1 VPNTELPI
9 DLENQVVLMK
19 KYVNFRQRKKLR
31 DFLGYAGYFRA
42 SRYGKYLLTQV
53 NAFGS
58 KADAKVFFELYDFDV
73 QLRLL
78 LFKYCKKAEVYFKC
92 AIANAISLKTGDAG
106 FYLDKQY
113 YTPTKSE
120 KDKKTRNRN
129 VSFFN
134 TKFFAGLTNDEE
146 KLRRDVVKHSEL
158 KEYRR
163 GGLHQNNVLPV
174 WAAFSYF
181 EMGTIVMLYSY
192 LRGDLRK
199 EVLDYTYPGSNYKKE
214 VTKQMDTWL
223 DAVRNLRNYCA
234 HHSMVAGMTSSV
246 VIPDNKDSADVLPDN
261 TNLYSRLYALKKIL
275 PQKDA
280 DLLATELDKL
290 ISKTKLDIY
299 KMNIL
304 PANWK
309 ELYEELFDEPLTMKK
324 PISQIGEFA
333 SNQTLTI
340 KGPKGTIERVR
351 ILGPERG
358 ETQVEISK
366 TDSFALGIKPPVRNS
381 GDLDG
386 AAEITIIGPKGE
398 VTKNA
403 AIIASRHVHATK
415 EDAKKYGF
423 EGKEFVSI
431 MVKG

>member
-1 VPNTELPI
+1 MPNTELPI
-9 DLENQVVLMK
+9 DLDNQVVLMK
-19 KYVNFRQRKKLR
+19 KYVNFRQRKKMR

-53 NAFGS
+53 NVFGS
-58 KADAKVFFELYDFDV
+58 KADTKIFFSLYDFDV

-78 LFKYCKKAEVYFKC
+78 LFKYCKKAEVNFKS
-92 AIANAISLKTGDAG
+92 AIANSVSLKTGDAG
-106 FYLDKQY
+106 FYLDRQY

-134 TKFFAGLTNDEE
+134 SKFFVNLANEEE
-146 KLRRDVVKHSEL
+146 KLRRDVVKHPEL

-163 GGLHQNNVLPV
+163 GGARQNNVLPV

-199 EVLDYTYPGSNYKKE
+199 EVLDYAYPGVNHKKE

-234 HHSMVAGMTSSV
+234 HHSMLVGMTSSV
-246 VIPDNKDSADVLPDN
+246 VIPDNRDSADVLPNN

-280 DLLATELDKL
+280 NMLAKELERL

-309 ELYEELFDEPLTMKK
+309 DLYD
-324 PISQIGEFA
+324 
-333 SNQTLTI
+333 
-340 KGPKGTIERVR
+340 R
-351 ILGPERG
+351 ILPLQG
-358 ETQVEISK
+358 
-366 TDSFALGIKPPVRNS
+366 
-381 GDLDG
+381 
-386 AAEITIIGPKGE
+386 
-398 VTKNA
+398 
-403 AIIASRHVHATK
+403 
-415 EDAKKYGF
+415 
-423 EGKEFVSI
+423 
-431 MVKG
+431 

>member
-1 VPNTELPI
+1 MPNTELPI
-9 DLENQVVLMK
+9 ELDNQVVLMK
-19 KYVNFRQRKKLR
+19 KYVNFRQRKKMR

-53 NAFGS
+53 NVFGS
-58 KADAKVFFELYDFDV
+58 KADTKIFFSLYDFDV

-78 LFKYCKKAEVYFKC
+78 LFKYCKKAEVNFKS
-92 AIANAISLKTGDAG
+92 AIANSVSLKTGDAG
-106 FYLDKQY
+106 FYLDRQY

-134 TKFFAGLTNDEE
+134 SKFFVNLANEEE
-146 KLRRDVVKHSEL
+146 KLRRDVVKHPEL

-163 GGLHQNNVLPV
+163 GGARQNNVLPV

-199 EVLDYTYPGSNYKKE
+199 EVLDYAYPGVNHKKE

-234 HHSMVAGMTSSV
+234 HHSMVVGMTSSV
-246 VIPDNKDSADVLPDN
+246 VIPDNRDSADVLPNN

-280 DLLATELDKL
+280 NMLAKELERL

-309 ELYEELFDEPLTMKK
+309 DLYD
-324 PISQIGEFA
+324 
-333 SNQTLTI
+333 
-340 KGPKGTIERVR
+340 R
-351 ILGPERG
+351 ILPLQG
-358 ETQVEISK
+358 
-366 TDSFALGIKPPVRNS
+366 
-381 GDLDG
+381 
-386 AAEITIIGPKGE
+386 
-398 VTKNA
+398 
-403 AIIASRHVHATK
+403 
-415 EDAKKYGF
+415 
-423 EGKEFVSI
+423 
-431 MVKG
+431 

>member
-1 VPNTELPI
+1 MPNTELPI

-19 KYVNFRQRKKLR
+19 KYVNFRQKKKMR
-31 DFLGYAGYFRA
+31 DFLGYVGYFRA

-53 NAFGS
+53 NVFGS

-78 LFKYCKKAEVYFKC
+78 LFKYCKKAEVYFKS
-92 AIANAISLKTGDAG
+92 AIANAVSLKTGDAG

-120 KDKKTRNRN
+120 KDKKTRNKN
-129 VSFFN
+129 VTFFN
-134 TKFFAGLTNDEE
+134 TKFFVGLTNDEE
-146 KLRRDVVKHSEL
+146 KLRIDVVKHPEL

-163 GGLHQNNVLPV
+163 GGTRQNNVLPV
-174 WAAFSYF
+174 WAVFSYF
-181 EMGTIVMLYSY
+181 EMGTIVMMYSY

-199 EVLDYTYPGSNYKKE
+199 EVLDYTYPGNNYKKE

-234 HHSMVAGMTSSV
+234 HHSMLVGMTSSV
-246 VIPDNKDSADVLPDN
+246 VIPDNKDCAHVLPDN

-280 DLLATELDKL
+280 DMLAKELDKL

-309 ELYEELFDEPLTMKK
+309 ELYDK
-324 PISQIGEFA
+324 
-333 SNQTLTI
+333 
-340 KGPKGTIERVR
+340 
-351 ILGPERG
+351 IL
-358 ETQVEISK
+358 S
-366 TDSFALGIKPPVRNS
+366 L
-381 GDLDG
+381 
-386 AAEITIIGPKGE
+386 
-398 VTKNA
+398 
-403 AIIASRHVHATK
+403 
-415 EDAKKYGF
+415 
-423 EGKEFVSI
+423 
-431 MVKG
+431 